1 MSSLTS
7 SSLLPPVWDGRC
19 LTLHALP
26 AATLGVVIDGSRFID
41 LVAGED
47 GSAKL
52 ELAFSPSGNARL
64 ALGIATA
71 DAGHAAFGIE
81 LGQPGL
87 HTVEASPQPLRNL
100 GAAEQLVAPEATP
113 MQREVAIIVP
123 VYNAPDDVERCL
135 DSVLAHTSGPS
146 RLIVIDD
153 ASTDVRIAPLLER
166 YRGIAGVDILA
177 NAQNLGFTAT
187 VNRGIA
193 LAGEADVVLL
203 NADAEVAESWLTGL
217 RRALHAADDIATVTA
232 VSDNAGAFSVPEL
245 ERENPFPATWTF
257 AETALALWQDA
268 GLAYPQLPTGNGFCM
283 AIRRQVIAAI
293 GAFDVAAFP
302 QGYGEEND
310 FCQRAC
316 AAGYRH
322 LIAGNVLVRHAR
334 SRSFGHER
342 RQALGRAGMQVLRE
356 RWPRYEADVGA
367 QLFSFER
374 RVLDW
379 RVRRIHAEATSR
391 HPRPRALCFGTTA
404 GIDTANAYDTLMLTS
419 SNHGFALGRH
429 GGPPLE
435 TSASLD
441 ARTASTWLQRHAIDR
456 LVLAREALDPASAVL
471 ASAAVRLGVA
481 LQCGEQFDADA
492 LRSFPRRPA

>member
-1 MSSLTS
+1 
-7 SSLLPPVWDGRC
+7 
-19 LTLHALP
+19 
-26 AATLGVVIDGSRFID
+26 
-41 LVAGED
+41 
-47 GSAKL
+47 
-52 ELAFSPSGNARL
+52 
-64 ALGIATA
+64 
-71 DAGHAAFGIE
+71 
-81 LGQPGL
+81 
-87 HTVEASPQPLRNL
+87 
-100 GAAEQLVAPEATP
+100 
-113 MQREVAIIVP
+113 
-123 VYNAPDDVERCL
+123 
-135 DSVLAHTSGPS
+135 
-146 RLIVIDD
+146 
-153 ASTDVRIAPLLER
+153 
-166 YRGIAGVDILA
+166 
-177 NAQNLGFTAT
+177 
-187 VNRGIA
+187 
-193 LAGEADVVLL
+193 
-203 NADAEVAESWLTGL
+203 
-217 RRALHAADDIATVTA
+217 
-232 VSDNAGAFSVPEL
+232 
-245 ERENPFPATWTF
+245 
-257 AETALALWQDA
+257 
-268 GLAYPQLPTGNGFCM
+268 M
-283 AIRRQVIAAI
+283 AIRRQVIAAV

-391 HPRPRALCFGTTA
+391 HPRLRALCFGTTA

-429 GGPPLE
+429 GDPPLE
-435 TSASLD
+435 TSAHLD

-456 LVLAREALDPASAVL
+456 LVLAREPLDPASTML